1 MVFGKFPNFPL
12 HHLSPPL
19 KKINIF
25 CIFPYK
31 FFASCN
37 CWFGMHLPQGLLER
51 YPLGFYI
58 ISILASPKK
67 TQKPFFFRK
76 QLSPLIYVTSRAPIL
91 FKLGVLV
98 VTFTRSI
105 VRREYLPPPLPNF
118 FFQKKKHSPPKLS
131 HFKCSDSVQT
141 YDDTSLWHLGFRHNY
156 SSTLGLLL
164 QLVVVLAHFYL
175 GIFFPKKMFSLC
187 CRPWNLEF
195 SLFSFVVRYAPGLW
209 T

>member
-1 MVFGKFPNFPL
+1 MFRRFGSPDFTSSSNHPNGFKFGIRLLQPPLQKWFLENFKISPSIT
-12 HHLSPPL
+12 SPPL
-19 KKINIF
+19 KKITIF
-25 CIFPYK
+25 CFYPYK

-105 VRREYLPPPLPNF
+105 VRREYLPPPPRFPIF
-118 FFQKKKHSPPKLS
+118 FSKKKIHPPK
-131 HFKCSDSVQT
+131 
-141 YDDTSLWHLGFRHNY
+141 
-156 SSTLGLLL
+156 
-164 QLVVVLAHFYL
+164 
-175 GIFFPKKMFSLC
+175 II
-187 CRPWNLEF
+187 
-195 SLFSFVVRYAPGLW
+195 
-209 T
+209 